1 MVDHWSNFYAQSNDV
16 FKLLAN
22 STDILFGQS
31 DKLQNFLDGPP
42 TTPVGF
48 LQYILKLNSTDAFEQ
63 FNFKMD
69 RYQSLYKL
77 AFPERK
83 KPLPNTPHV
92 VATDVHQI
100 NISINPAFSSKALRP
115 GETETF
121 PIWSQRFNAIK
132 PSASESALSSAEN
145 IVLVL
150 VNQGITANIVML
162 DEMVSV
168 EVDIA
173 LLCKQFS
180 CNYIQVREST
190 GNQYRAYIHRKG
202 QKTLRQRLG
211 VLIVPPDQ
219 SVLVFSPLP
228 RETRSDDIYT
238 QNVDQ
243 IELPFESNKI
253 FYKKFD

>member
-121 PIWSQRFNAIK
+121 PIWSQRFNAVK
-132 PSASESALSSAEN
+132 SSASESALSSAEN

-162 DEMVSV
+162 DEMVSGKLISHCFV
-168 EVDIA
+168 SSLAVTTYKYVSQ
-173 LLCKQFS
+173 LVT
-180 CNYIQVREST
+180 N
-190 GNQYRAYIHRKG
+190 
-202 QKTLRQRLG
+202 
-211 VLIVPPDQ
+211 IVPI
-219 SVLVFSPLP
+219 STEKV
-228 RETRSDDIYT
+228 
-238 QNVDQ
+238 
-243 IELPFESNKI
+243 
-253 FYKKFD
+253 KKPYAKDWAF